1 LAKVEIIIE
10 DLPDGKVKI
19 TSNPTME
26 TMIKMEISGSRELT
40 SAHGYAYACLNEIRK
55 LSKSLDPTNKLII
68 PRLK

>member
-1 LAKVEIIIE
+1 MAKVIIE
-10 DLPDGKVKI
+10 IEDIPGDKVKI

-26 TMIKMEISGSRELT
+26 TMIKMELSGDRLT

-55 LSKSLDPTNKLII
+55 LSKSQDPTNKLLI